1 MEDGRGRLIDGTVKD
16 VWGLATFPPPSL
28 IRSLPSAILHPLG
41 SSRPFSRL
49 PATSPF
55 HLPLFTFR
63 PPMRGDEDL
72 PGPERP
78 WDEHDWERFL
88 RRQDRR
94 TEQYLGLVERY
105 ADHPDRDR
113 LIAREMGW
121 THLADASNQSDEDFG
136 EADGIPPTSA
146 EDLEDDA
153 LPDDENE
160 VSALFFYEHPLWK
173 EACVL
178 AAEARRVVDPRQRR
192 PPAVETLMAR
202 FLHGVN
208 LCSVKI
214 GAVLTDPPGA
224 EARAELGM
232 EIAYL
237 KRALKALTDAL
248 DALVA
253 LREAGEVPPP
263 DALALQQRVFSVRS
277 GLIECMGQRRDAL
290 RREMNREDG
299 G

>member
-1 MEDGRGRLIDGTVKD
+1 M
-16 VWGLATFPPPSL
+16 
-28 IRSLPSAILHPLG
+28 
-41 SSRPFSRL
+41 
-49 PATSPF
+49 
-55 HLPLFTFR
+55 
-63 PPMRGDEDL
+63 DEDL
-72 PGPERP
+72 PDPERP

-113 LIAREMGW
+113 IIAREMGW
-121 THLADASNQSDEDFG
+121 THLTDASDEPDEDLG
-136 EADGIPPTSA
+136 EADDEIPPGLA
-146 EDLEDDA
+146 ADLEDDA
-153 LPDDENE
+153 EPVAEDNE
-160 VSALFFYEHPLWK
+160 VPASFFYEHPLWK
-173 EACVL
+173 ESCEL
-178 AAEARRVVDPRQRR
+178 AVEARRVVDPRQRR
-192 PPAVETLMAR
+192 PTAVETLMAR

-237 KRALKALTDAL
+237 KRALKGLTDAL
-248 DALVA
+248 DALFA
-253 LREAGEVPPP
+253 LREAGELPPP

-277 GLIECMGQRRDAL
+277 GLIECMGQRRARL
-290 RREMNREDG
+290 RREMGPN
-299 G
+299 